1 MMSFKVSHRFAT
13 LLPLGLVI
21 ALVGCGPSPSTSATA
36 TTETASA
43 APSSRSLMPSDPA
56 LKSLYI
62 QSCYGCHSTGVAG
75 APRSG
80 NQTDWAPRLQKGM
93 DVLLSNTVN
102 GLNSMPPK
110 GMCMGCSEEDFRNL
124 IVFLSG
130 QSE

>member
-1 MMSFKVSHRFAT
+1 MMSFKVIHRFAT

-21 ALVGCGPSPSTSATA
+21 ALVGCG
-36 TTETASA
+36 
-43 APSSRSLMPSDPA
+43 
-56 LKSLYI
+56 
-62 QSCYGCHSTGVAG
+62 
-75 APRSG
+75 
-80 NQTDWAPRLQKGM
+80 
-93 DVLLSNTVN
+93 LSNTVN